1 MGANTTINS
10 PKEKTI
16 DFSSILREYA
26 KYWWLFIASFVVC
39 GALAGFY
46 LKIKSPT
53 YLVASSILIG
63 DDDAA
68 MSGGAGASKGQ
79 GSSIMKSLI
88 GGGNA
93 NVDNELVIMGSESL
107 NAQMISVLDIN
118 RSYYQ
123 KTGFLQ
129 KKDLYRTSPVTVDAP
144 EQIFDTLS
152 VTLKFKIEINKSG
165 KANISVKKGM
175 FNTIVEMK
183 DVQLPTAVKTPYGI
197 FTVNKTRYYVP
208 GKELTINAVLSGNIA
223 KSEALSEDMTIKVM
237 SKKADAIYL
246 DVLDTDVKRGRDI
259 LNTLMA
265 LYNERGL
272 KDKDNQAINTAKFID
287 ERINLIYKNLMGT
300 EAEIES
306 YKKAHKM
313 VDPEIQVKS
322 IIGKQDITQ
331 SKLIGME
338 TQYRIVKMIKDFI
351 ANPTN
356 KHTIVP
362 FEADS
367 TAASSAIK
375 TYNKLLTD
383 RMRLSGSAKDN
394 NQSLKILDEQ
404 IDVMRNTVK
413 KSIDNTLAAIRIQ
426 MSQVG
431 SVNAEAT
438 DKVNE
443 LPTTE
448 REAKNLYREQEIQN
462 ELYIFLL
469 QKREENA
476 LRLASTT
483 PKGKVVDPAYA
494 MSKPI
499 TPKLSIVLM
508 LTLLGG
514 FFIPIIIIQLKKALN
529 TKFNTQD
536 ELEAIA
542 NSPVIGHIHHNRHN
556 TPLVVKSGKTSSI
569 VELFRYVRNNVQ
581 FMLNGKND
589 KVVLVTSGVSGE
601 GKSFISTN
609 VASSFALLGKKV
621 ALVGMDIRSPKLADM
636 LNLKSVP
643 GVTSYLADPEQTIDS
658 VVQHISEVDGLD
670 VLVGGAIPPNP
681 SELLLSNR
689 TAQFID
695 ELRSRYDVI
704 IIDSAPVGM
713 VSDTFSLAKF
723 ADATLFVTRANYT
736 KRNMVKFLNKLVETN
751 RLPNV
756 GLIINDTKPSS
767 DNTYGYGYGQT
778 NDNED

>member
-1 MGANTTINS
+1 MEQNTVSTTKDKS
-10 PKEKTI
+10 V
-16 DFSSILREYA
+16 DLSSTLKGYF
-26 KYWWLFIASFVVC
+26 KYWWLFLASLIVC

-53 YLVASSILIG
+53 YLIASSILIG

-68 MSGGAGASKGQ
+68 MGGGGGGSSKSP

-107 NAQMISVLDIN
+107 NAQMISVLGIN

-152 VTLKFKIEINKSG
+152 LVLKFKIEINKAG

-175 FNTIVEMK
+175 FSTIANVK
-183 DVQLPTAVKTPYGI
+183 DVQLPTAVKTPYGT

-208 GKELTINAVLSGNIA
+208 GKDLTINAVISGNIP

-338 TQYRIVKMIKDFI
+338 TQYRIVKMIKDFM
-351 ANPTN
+351 ANPAN

-383 RMRLSGSAKDN
+383 RMHL
-394 NQSLKILDEQ
+394 
-404 IDVMRNTVK
+404 
-413 KSIDNTLAAIRIQ
+413 
-426 MSQVG
+426 
-431 SVNAEAT
+431 
-438 DKVNE
+438 
-443 LPTTE
+443 
-448 REAKNLYREQEIQN
+448 
-462 ELYIFLL
+462 
-469 QKREENA
+469 
-476 LRLASTT
+476 
-483 PKGKVVDPAYA
+483 
-494 MSKPI
+494 
-499 TPKLSIVLM
+499 
-508 LTLLGG
+508 
-514 FFIPIIIIQLKKALN
+514 
-529 TKFNTQD
+529 
-536 ELEAIA
+536 
-542 NSPVIGHIHHNRHN
+542 
-556 TPLVVKSGKTSSI
+556 
-569 VELFRYVRNNVQ
+569 
-581 FMLNGKND
+581 
-589 KVVLVTSGVSGE
+589 
-601 GKSFISTN
+601 
-609 VASSFALLGKKV
+609 
-621 ALVGMDIRSPKLADM
+621 
-636 LNLKSVP
+636 
-643 GVTSYLADPEQTIDS
+643 
-658 VVQHISEVDGLD
+658 
-670 VLVGGAIPPNP
+670 
-681 SELLLSNR
+681 
-689 TAQFID
+689 
-695 ELRSRYDVI
+695 
-704 IIDSAPVGM
+704 
-713 VSDTFSLAKF
+713 
-723 ADATLFVTRANYT
+723 
-736 KRNMVKFLNKLVETN
+736 
-751 RLPNV
+751 
-756 GLIINDTKPSS
+756 
-767 DNTYGYGYGQT
+767 
-778 NDNED
+778 

>member
-1 MGANTTINS
+1 MATNNTVNS
-10 PKEKTI
+10 PKEKTL
-16 DFSSILREYA
+16 DLASLLKEYS
-26 KYWWLFIASFVVC
+26 KYWWLFLASLMICGSIA
-39 GALAGFY
+39 AFY
-46 LKIKSPT
+46 LKTKAPT
-53 YLVASSILIG
+53 YLIVSSILIG
-63 DDDAA
+63 DDDAT
-68 MSGGAGASKGQ
+68 MSGGGNSSKSP

-107 NAQMISVLDIN
+107 NAQMISTLGIN
-118 RSYYQ
+118 RSYFL
-123 KTGFLQ
+123 KTGFMQ
-129 KKDLYRTSPVTVDAP
+129 KKDLYKTSPVTVDAP
-144 EQIFDTLS
+144 AQIFDTLS
-152 VTLKFKIEINKSG
+152 VSLKFKIKINKAG
-165 KANISVKKGM
+165 KADIKVSKGL
-175 FNTIVEMK
+175 FKTLAELS
-183 DVQLPTAVKTPYGI
+183 DAQLPVGINTPYGL
-197 FTVNKTRYYVP
+197 FTVNKTQYFAL
-208 GKELTINAVLSGNIA
+208 GKEMTINAIVSGNIP
-223 KSEALSEDMTIKVM
+223 KSEALAEDMTIKVM

-265 LYNERGL
+265 LYNQRGL

-287 ERINLIYKNLMGT
+287 ERISLIYKNLMGT

-322 IIGKQDITQ
+322 IVGKQDITQ

-338 TQYRIVKMIKDFI
+338 TQYRIVKMIKDFM

-367 TAASSAIK
+367 TAASSSIK
-375 TYNKLLTD
+375 TYNKLLTE
-383 RMRLSGSAKDN
+383 RMRLATSAKEN
-394 NQSLKILDEQ
+394 NQSLQNLDEQ
-404 IDVMRNTVK
+404 IDVMRNTVR

-448 REAKNLYREQEIQN
+448 REAKSLYREQAIQN

-494 MSKPI
+494 TSKPI
-499 TPKLSIVLM
+499 KPKPSIVIM
-508 LTLLGG
+508 FTLLAGLL
-514 FFIPIIIIQLKKALN
+514 IPVIIIQLKKALN

-542 NSPVIGHIHHNRHN
+542 ASPVIGHIHHNRHN
-556 TPLVVKSGKTSSI
+556 SPLVVKSGKTSSI

-581 FMLNGKND
+581 FMLNGKDD

-609 VASSFALLGKKV
+609 MASSFALLGKKV
-621 ALVGMDIRSPKLADM
+621 ALVGMDIRSPKLAEM
-636 LNLKSVP
+636 LNLNSVP
-643 GVTSYLADPEQTIDS
+643 GVTSYLADADQTIDG
-658 VVQHISEVDGLD
+658 VVQHISDVDGLD
-670 VLVGGAIPPNP
+670 IFVGGAIPPNP
-681 SELLLSNR
+681 SELLLGNR
-689 TAQFID
+689 TAQFIS
-695 ELRSRYDVI
+695 ELRQRYDVI

-713 VSDTFSLAKF
+713 VSDTFSLAQF

-736 KRNMVKFLNKLVETN
+736 KRNMVKFLNRLVEGN

-756 GLIINDTKPSS
+756 GLIINDTKPSN

-778 NDNED
+778 SNDED